1 MEDWELV
8 GFVASSQPR
17 LMIMVHLTKCASN
30 PTLLA
35 SQYNIPKSRVSTV
48 LKELVNMGLVK
59 CLTPNLRKGRFYEA
73 TDKGRNVVKRLHE
86 LTDLGH
92 R

>member
-17 LMIMVHLTKCASN
+17 LVVLVHLTKQASG
-30 PTLLA
+30 PTAIA

-48 LKELVNMGLVK
+48 LKELMSLGLVK
-59 CLTPNLRKGRFYEA
+59 CLTPNLRKGRLYEA
-73 TDKGRNVVKRLHE
+73 TDKGREVINKLHE
-86 LTDLGH
+86 LTDLGN
-92 R
+92 